1 LLADRG
7 ETFYTDGAGAAIAAP
22 IQAFDV
28 EAIDYMEN
36 PTNDRTTRKP
46 VSVRTRFEVFKRDD
60 FTCRYCGR
68 KTPDVIL
75 ELDHV
80 VPVADGG
87 SNDPMNL
94 VTSCWECN
102 RGKSAVPLNEIITG
116 EDPHDK
122 AIELLERERQ
132 LREYNEVLEGIRLR
146 REEVGQELV
155 NYWCEQTGKD
165 VVYQSDWLWLMGAL
179 QHTPAEEI
187 RVAMDIAIRVNQIR
201 NWRYVGGIV
210 RKRRDEREALA
221 DAR

>member
-1 LLADRG
+1 
-7 ETFYTDGAGAAIAAP
+7 
-22 IQAFDV
+22 
-28 EAIDYMEN
+28 MEN
-36 PTNDRTTRKP
+36 PTPDRTTRKP
-46 VSVRTRFEVFKRDD
+46 VSVRARFEVFKRDD

-102 RGKSAVPLNEIITG
+102 RGKSAVPLHEIITG

-132 LREYNEVLEGIRLR
+132 LREYNEVLEAVRLR
-146 REEVGQELV
+146 REDVGQELV

-165 VVYQSDWLWLMGAL
+165 GVNQFDWLWLMSSL
-179 QHTPAEEI
+179 QQTPAEEI
-187 RVAMDIAIRVNQIR
+187 RDAMMIAIRYNQTR
-201 NWRYVGGIV
+201 NLRYVGGIV
-210 RKRRDEREALA
+210 RKRRDEREGVA